1 MKTKW
6 RPPLGLVI
14 FAVLSAVAAL
24 PLVGLFLFRLYDNQ
38 LIRQTE
44 QELIAQGATLSAV
57 FAGEV
62 AERFAVGTLTLDA
75 LQPVEPDPH
84 PDQPYHPVA
93 ATLDLAHDDLLS
105 PRPEAVLAPAPPD
118 PDFVAIGSRLAG
130 LAAETQKVTLT
141 GFRILDPHGVV
152 IGGREEVGLS
162 LAGVDEVAAALGG
175 HFKSVLRRR
184 IPDGPEPAL
193 SSISRGAHVRIFAA
207 MPVIAAGHVAGVV
220 YLSRTPNNIVESL
233 YAERHNVLLAALTV
247 LLVTMGIGFVF
258 LRALTRPIHELIRRT
273 EEIQQGDR
281 DAIRPLVH
289 HGTRE
294 IARLSESFLDMAR
307 SLFDRSDYIATF
319 TAHVSHE
326 LKSPLTSIQGA
337 AELLRDNAERM
348 SEPERSRFLGNI
360 IDDTERLATLVRRLR
375 ELAKA
380 DNPQLGGK
388 TNIVAVVAKLS
399 ASASLEIEATGAAD
413 AEIGMS
419 EENTTIVLSHLADNA
434 LQHGASRIRVN
445 VERGSPDVM
454 RITVADDGTGISE
467 GNRSRIFDPHF
478 TTRREGG
485 GTGMGLSIVLS
496 MLRAHGG
503 AIRLMSADKG
513 AAFEILIPRA

>member
-57 FAGEV
+57 FASEV
-62 AERFAVGTLTLDA
+62 AERLPQGTLTLG
-75 LQPVEPDPH
+75 QPQPIEPGLH

-93 ATLDLAHDDLLS
+93 ATLDLAHDGLLS
-105 PRPEAVLAPAPPD
+105 PRPKAVSAPAPPD
-118 PDFVAIGSRLAG
+118 PDFVAIGGRLSNV
-130 LAAETQKVTLT
+130 AAETQKVTLT

-162 LAGVDEVAAALGG
+162 LAGVEEVAAALAG
-175 HFKSVLRRR
+175 HFKSVLRQR

-193 SSISRGAHVRIFAA
+193 SSISRGAHVRVFTA
-207 MPVIAAGHVAGVV
+207 MPVIVAGRVAGVV

-233 YAERHNVLLAALTV
+233 YAERRNVLLAALAV

-281 DAIRPLVH
+281 DAMRPLIH

-337 AELLRDNAERM
+337 AELLRDDAGRM

-388 TNIVAVVAKLS
+388 TSLAAVVTKLS
-399 ASASLEIEATGAAD
+399 ASAPLTVEATGEAD

-419 EENTTIVLSHLADNA
+419 DENATIVLSHLADNA
-434 LQHGASRIRVN
+434 LQHGASRLSVN
-445 VERGSPDVM
+445 VERGAPDLM
-454 RITVADDGTGISE
+454 RLTVVDDGTGISE

-503 AIRLMSADKG
+503 GIRLLPTDEG
-513 AAFEILIPRA
+513 ASFEILIPRA